1 MIIFWLY
8 QLDYDYIKSHYR
20 VVAVVL
26 SKQEELDA
34 DRKAFEQ
41 IESMQSRQWNCGSWM
56 FVILEKIK
64 ETKLIF
70 PQGSVTV
77 RDNAEIV

>member
-1 MIIFWLY
+1 MKKLENQQQHKVEIILLDYDYIMIISIRLWLY

-41 IESMQSRQWNCGSWM
+41 IESMQSRQWNCG
-56 FVILEKIK
+56 
-64 ETKLIF
+64 
-70 PQGSVTV
+70 
-77 RDNAEIV
+77 

>member
-1 MIIFWLY
+1 MIIIWLY

-41 IESMQSRQWNCGSWM
+41 IESMQSRQWNCG
-56 FVILEKIK
+56 
-64 ETKLIF
+64 
-70 PQGSVTV
+70 
-77 RDNAEIV
+77 